1 MSRLTGFL
9 IPAGWIYGGLVG
21 LRRAWLRRCP
31 PVRLP
36 VPVISVGNLTVG
48 GTGKTEA
55 VLLICRQLQKLGRC
69 PGILSRG
76 YGRRSRTPML
86 VVSDGSG
93 PLVRVEEAGDEP
105 YLLAGRLPG
114 TAVVVGKDRIASG
127 TKAIKELGCNVL
139 VMDDAF
145 QRRDQIHRDLD
156 ILLVDAG
163 DPWGGGGLLPAGRL
177 REPLSGLLE
186 TDLIILTRTDQYPV
200 RGIIDQLAK
209 LTPGKPVLLARHAP
223 KAIVSLGMGTR
234 HESKYLARRRV
245 LAVSGI
251 ARPQALAATLEA
263 LGAEVVHTL
272 VFPDHY
278 WYRDKDRE
286 YLRQQAEKW
295 KAEIVTTAKD
305 AVRLGWPL
313 EWPVPVWI
321 LEVQFEIVNSE
332 EGLSPWLERI

>member
-1 MSRLTGFL
+1 M
-9 IPAGWIYGGLVG
+9 IPAAWIYGGLVS
-21 LRRAWLRRCP
+21 LRRAWLRRRP

-55 VLLICRQLQKLGRC
+55 VFLICRQLRELGRS

-93 PLVRVEEAGDEP
+93 PRVRVEEAGDEP

-114 TAVVVGKDRIASG
+114 TVVVVGKDRIASG
-127 TKAIKELGCNVL
+127 TKAVQELGCNVL
-139 VMDDAF
+139 VLDDGF

-156 ILLVDAG
+156 ILLIDAG
-163 DPWGGGGLLPAGRL
+163 DPWGRGRMLPAGRL

-186 TDLIILTRTDQYPV
+186 ADLIILTRADQHPI

-209 LTPGKPVLLARHAP
+209 LAPGKPVILARHAP
-223 KAIVSLGMGTR
+223 KALISLETGTR
-234 HESKYLARRRV
+234 HEPESLARRRV

-272 VFPDHY
+272 AFPDHY

-286 YLRQQAEKW
+286 YLRQQAEDW

-305 AVRLGWPL
+305 AVRLRWPP
-313 EWPVPVWI
+313 EGTVPVWI
-321 LEVQFEIVNSE
+321 LEVQFEIVNPE
-332 EGLSPWLERI
+332 EGLLPWLEKLNKD